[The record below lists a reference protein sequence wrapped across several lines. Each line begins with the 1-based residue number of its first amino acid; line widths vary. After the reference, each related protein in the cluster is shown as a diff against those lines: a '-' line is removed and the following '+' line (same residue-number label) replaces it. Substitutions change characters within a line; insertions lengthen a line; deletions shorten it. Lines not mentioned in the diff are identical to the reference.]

1 MQEPLIDQ
9 IEGSFIV
16 FDLTMP
22 DFAHHLTRLL
32 QSYTYPVLLLLV
44 LLESLGVP
52 LPGEIA
58 LVTAAAYASSGHISI
73 TIVIALAALGA
84 SVGGVLG
91 YWIGIKG
98 GLPLVTRYGGY
109 VGVKKSH
116 VDRAHAFFERNG
128 SKTILFG
135 RFVAILRTW
144 AAIVAGAAAMSF
156 TKFVTYN
163 TIGSIVW
170 AIVFGLLGFYFGRDL
185 PLLEKY
191 ISRVSFGVLVVAV
204 VGIALFFLLKRGKAG
219 AQSTADTD
227 TSPTIEKTTNL
238 S

>member
-1 MQEPLIDQ
+1 
-9 IEGSFIV
+9 
-16 FDLTMP
+16 
-22 DFAHHLTRLL
+22 
-32 QSYTYPVLLLLV
+32 
-44 LLESLGVP
+44 
-52 LPGEIA
+52 
-58 LVTAAAYASSGHISI
+58 
-73 TIVIALAALGA
+73 
-84 SVGGVLG
+84 VLG

-109 VGVKKSH
+109 IGVRKSH

-163 TIGSIVW
+163 TIGSIAW

-191 ISRVSFGVLVVAV
+191 ISRASFGVLVVAV
-204 VGIALFFLLKRGKAG
+204 VGIALFFLVKRSKAG
-219 AQSTADTD
+219 VQSTAETG

>member
-1 MQEPLIDQ
+1 MIDQ

-58 LVTAAAYASSGHISI
+58 LVTAAAYASSGQISI
-73 TIVIALAALGA
+73 FIVIALAALGA
-84 SVGGVLG
+84 IVGGVLG

-98 GLPLVTRYGGY
+98 GLPIVTRYGGY
-109 VGVKKSH
+109 IGVRKSH

-170 AIVFGLLGFYFGRDL
+170 AIVFGWLGYYFGRDL

-191 ISRVSFGVLVVAV
+191 ISRASFGVLIVAV
-204 VGIALFFLLKRGKAG
+204 VGIALFFLVKRSKAG
-219 AQSTADTD
+219 SQSTAETG
-227 TSPTIEKTTNL
+227 TSQTIDKTTNL